1 MCTTCKHVHIS
12 RRHESLARAHYVVL
26 SQHVEAKALQQLFQL
41 NGKSA
46 ETED

>member
-12 RRHESLARAHYVVL
+12 RRHEYIAMTLRRVV
-26 SQHVEAKALQQLFQL
+26 ATRRGKRLQQLFQL